1 MIVKQTL
8 WLRAK
13 DVIVI
18 DGNTEAEALV
28 WLMIVCATV
37 ESLASSGGQEDRAS
51 THHDHGQV
59 SLISPEAGMTL
70 TTEWAHW
77 QGERDCN
84 MPEWAGEDQIHRK
97 VVIITERRL
106 SDKLRDMIYF
116 QHITLFCIFVRLEVD
131 SLRVYSKSV

>member
-8 WLRAK
+8 WLLAR
-13 DVIVI
+13 DVIVIVI

-37 ESLASSGGQEDRAS
+37 ECLASSGGQEDRAS
-51 THHDHGQV
+51 VTCHDHGQV
-59 SLISPEAGMTL
+59 SLISPEAGITL

-84 MPEWAGEDQIHRK
+84 MPEWAGEDQIHRN
-97 VVIITERRL
+97 VVIN
-106 SDKLRDMIYF
+106 
-116 QHITLFCIFVRLEVD
+116 
-131 SLRVYSKSV
+131 